1 MAYNLKYYAQFYNY
15 ANSQVVINIYQDGYS
30 GSSTQL
36 YAVKDSL
43 KLNYKNEDDDIYCP
57 IRYLECEF
65 GLYSKTDGQLYNIA
79 ACAEKEYLVVISVAG
94 TKVFS
99 GYIVPFEYSESYEP
113 ADVNYSA
120 TFKAIDGLRYLK
132 YQYPS
137 TSGIWGTTTYDT
149 GINTELLLNYIESA
163 IHAISLNYNPYI
175 NIYCRLFDINH
186 TVANDR
192 NLFDQ
197 TYISKH
203 FLYDDKKELISYYD
217 ILYKIL
223 KSFQC
228 IIYQFKGSYYIVRL
242 PDLRTSTIIRYQQYA
257 YIAGSWSN
265 VGNSTTE
272 FSLPIQKTSYS
283 NCLIPENG
291 DISILPPVKNI
302 KLNLLYRK
310 KNILYGGEFFE
321 SQWYSTS
328 ANYCWTCTTGVMIK
342 GNGFQKVYH
351 YKPRGNRQ
359 NAIVTKVEY
368 IPIINENYLNLSG
381 SSGLPTII
389 HDRIYLQPNTS
400 YTLKIKAT
408 TNYTSLFGRLKLTD
422 GSTYKWMNVD
432 ATWVTSNVFFGWD
445 VTPNDVIEKT
455 IKFITPSNNGYYEFS
470 MYTQTGYN
478 ITIYEASI
486 FEEASYANS
495 TYTLTGSTSG
505 IVDTLEYDLELLDS
519 LDKFGNLDIARNHLD
534 GICFLSS
541 DRTRNWNSGD
551 TIFQVFGAEVQT
563 HRSVARAKFTGT
575 LLSSSFLSPATV
587 IGNSSGYLYGS
598 KQFIPLN
605 LAWDVENNSY
615 DVELIEYL

>member
-15 ANSQVVINIYQDGYS
+15 ADRQVVINIYQDGYS

-94 TKVFS
+94 TTIFS
-99 GYIVPFEYSESYEP
+99 GYIIPFEYSESYEP

-120 TFKAIDGLRYLK
+120 TFRAIDGLRYLK

-137 TSGIWGTTTYDT
+137 TSGIWGTTAYDT

-163 IHAISLNYNPYI
+163 IHAISLNYNPCI
-175 NIYCRLFDINH
+175 NIYCRLFDVNH
-186 TVANDR
+186 TVADNR

-197 TYISKH
+197 TYVSKH

-228 IIYQFKGSYYIVRL
+228 IIYQFQGNYYIVRL
-242 PDLRTSTIIRYQQYA
+242 PDLRTSTTIRYQQYV

-291 DISILPPVKNI
+291 DISVLPPVKNI

-328 ANYCWTCTTGVMIK
+328 ANYCWTCTTGVMLK
-342 GNGFQKVYH
+342 GSGFEKIY
-351 YKPRGNRQ
+351 YFSNKSRRK
-359 NAIVTKVEY
+359 TVEKTEY
-368 IPIINENYLNLSG
+368 LSTINDNYLSLAGSG
-381 SSGLPTII
+381 VPTII
-389 HDRIYLQPNTS
+389 HDRIYLQNNTK
-400 YTLKIKAT
+400 YTLKIKAS
-408 TNYTSLFGRLKLTD
+408 TNYTTLSCKLKLTD
-422 GSTYKWMNVD
+422 GSTYKWMNVNGEWNTSD
-432 ATWVTSNVFFGWD
+432 TYIGWSVTANE
-445 VTPNDVIEKT
+445 IAEKSIQFT
-455 IKFITPSNNGYYEFS
+455 TPSNYGYYEFWI
-470 MYTQTGYN
+470 YTATGYN
-478 ITIYEASI
+478 MTIYEVSI
-486 FEEASYANS
+486 FEEVSYANS

-519 LDKFGNLDIARNHLD
+519 LDKFVNLDIARNHLD

-541 DRTRNWNSGD
+541 DRTRNWNSGG

-575 LLSSSFLSPATV
+575 LLSSFLLSPATI

-605 LAWDVENNSY
+605 LAWDVENNNY